1 MSVEIEF
8 KLTSIGKTDIANLL
22 AGETLEVKKVYIT
35 DAQSGDNESYV
46 SGLSGNIVF
55 QGDVYGEVLYEKD
68 EVLYTKDEWD
78 ATMPSGTI
86 PDTGLLH
93 VEFFDDSE
101 NYYGG
106 KTIAI
111 TYTKELEERILCIAT
126 GETASDEL
134 VVKHF
139 SPLSLSLDL
148 RFESAENISFENINL
163 SFPPATEG
171 RRGSVKLASSADVMA
186 GTGSGVV
193 TSQNLNTRLGDY
205 VTLDTTQTIS
215 GSKTFTSDVSFGGQ
229 NTYVG
234 GDDHYLHSI
243 CIDGNVS
250 SEIVQSFG
258 NITFRLYNGST
269 SIDPISIVGVS
280 DNTESRIYLNADN
293 TVFPEGKRLSFEK
306 YSGYYLH
313 LYETTHQGLDGGQ
326 SIDIPDLKVDMSGLS
341 VSDQSRFIISSA
353 MVDVAYFDSEGL
365 TILADKSISTKTINT
380 TSVVFGKYTYS
391 GQTYDVALY
400 KENNSS
406 NNIASTSNIIPEDT
420 DMYNLGES
428 VRKWDTI
435 YCNNVGSLSVPATNI
450 YGSLKGNA
458 DTATT
463 ATNATKA
470 ETAKYLTYFPSSGT
484 STNLIY
490 AASTTS
496 ILPIGTSGNIDLGS
510 SSAKFN
516 SIYANFFTGLASLSS
531 ESLMLSTINAF
542 LSTPA
547 RKEVVG
553 VQATSSVIYNLI
565 PAIKLSENNVTTNLG
580 SSSYKWDRL
589 YCNYIGDD
597 SNKITTVYADDI
609 KGRIPTNTDSSTS
622 SASYFPKGSIFLAI
636 VFVRDMEGSP
646 VSFHSGYYLDLT
658 TSTLYNNR
666 LVDIYEAISC
676 QSGEAD
682 VGSCF
687 KKGRN
692 LTNLRLGFKF
702 LCGLEGTDYM
712 AGEDY
717 FLALVMVY

>member
-1 MSVEIEF
+1 MSAEIEF
-8 KLTSIGKTDIANLL
+8 KLTSIAKTDLASLL
-22 AGETLEVKKVYIT
+22 DGETIEVTKAYIT
-35 DAQSGDNESYV
+35 NAQSGEDIPYV
-46 SGLSGNIVF
+46 SGLSGTVVF
-55 QGDVYGEVLYEKD
+55 NGVVHGEVLFEKD
-68 EVLYTKDEWD
+68 NVIYTKEEWAD
-78 ATMPSGTI
+78 MPAGTI
-86 PDTGLLH
+86 PDTGILH

-101 NYYGG
+101 TYYSG
-106 KTIAI
+106 KTVAI
-111 TYTKELEERILCIAT
+111 TYRKELEERILCLAT
-126 GETASDEL
+126 VESSADEL

-139 SPLSLSLDL
+139 SPLSFALDL
-148 RFESAENISFENINL
+148 RFDNADSVSFENINL
-163 SFPPATEG
+163 SFPPATET
-171 RRGSVKLASSADVMA
+171 RRGSVKVASSEDVMS
-186 GTGSGVV
+186 GTGTGVV

-205 VTLDTTQTIS
+205 VTIATTQTIT
-215 GSKTFTSDVSFGGQ
+215 GSKTFTSDVFFGGQ
-229 NTYVG
+229 NSYVG
-234 GDDHYLHSI
+234 GDGHYLHSM
-243 CIDGNVS
+243 CINGNVS

-269 SIDPISIVGVS
+269 SIDTMSIAGVS

-306 YSGYYLH
+306 YGGYYLN
-313 LYETTHQGLDGGQ
+313 LYETIHQGVEEGQ
-326 SIDIPDLKVDMSGLS
+326 PVSVPDLKVDMSGLS
-341 VSDQSRFIISSA
+341 ISEQSRFIISSA

-365 TILADKSISTKTINT
+365 TILAGKRISTPTINT
-380 TSVVFGKYTYS
+380 THVVFGKYTYS

-406 NNIASTSNIIPEDT
+406 NNIASTSNIIPEDN
-420 DMYNLGES
+420 DMYNLGEP

-435 YCNNVGSLSVPATNI
+435 YCNNIGSLSVPVTNI

-463 ATNATKA
+463 A

-510 SSAKFN
+510 NSAKFN

-531 ESLMLSTINAF
+531 ESFMLSTINAY

-597 SNKITTVYADDI
+597 SNKVTTIYADDI
-609 KGRIPTNTDSSTS
+609 KGRIPTNTDSSSS

-658 TSTLYNNR
+658 TSTLYSNR